1 MGKVSLSDWSNLE
14 KEYLEQ
20 RQKLIED
27 VDLANYVD
35 DPFVFCQRQKV
46 AEILCR
52 IELFKKVL
60 DIQGSIVECGVYK
73 GNGAMLFCHLSSVLE
88 PYNYNRKVIGFD
100 SFEGLRSLSSGDPKE
115 LEESVFSDSSH
126 ETIVNMGRISDLNRP
141 IPHIPKLELIKGD
154 ATETIP
160 EYVRNHPELVIA
172 LLFIDFSI
180 YEPTKVAIEQF
191 LPLVP
196 KGGIVTVIELNS
208 EKWSGGTKAFK
219 ECLELNDIRLRKFPS
234 DPWISYFEVE

>member
-20 RQKLIED
+20 RENFLKE
-27 VDLANYVD
+27 VDLSAYID

-88 PYNYNRKVIGFD
+88 PYD
-100 SFEGLRSLSSGDPKE
+100 
-115 LEESVFSDSSH
+115 
-126 ETIVNMGRISDLNRP
+126 
-141 IPHIPKLELIKGD
+141 
-154 ATETIP
+154 
-160 EYVRNHPELVIA
+160 
-172 LLFIDFSI
+172 
-180 YEPTKVAIEQF
+180 
-191 LPLVP
+191 
-196 KGGIVTVIELNS
+196 
-208 EKWSGGTKAFK
+208 
-219 ECLELNDIRLRKFPS
+219 
-234 DPWISYFEVE
+234 